1 MSEAAHTNASRDAW
15 RVPVAVALT
24 ALLLAAPAIW
34 NGFPLLY
41 WDSYDYMG
49 IPFGAK
55 MPVFRTA
62 SYSMI
67 TASALL
73 VPTIWTPIA
82 VQCLVIAWIL
92 REAVEALVPGPVRRT
107 LPIAAVA
114 TTLLTAFPWFTSQL
128 MADCFTAPLILG
140 VVGAAFGEP
149 PPSRTRRIVLIL
161 ALALAVAVHSSHIA
175 LLTGILIVL
184 GALRLAAIV
193 DPARLRFLK
202 PRLLTPVLA
211 LVFGVTAAT
220 GANWVVTDKVFVS
233 QSTDILMLAR
243 LVQDGIAKKYLR
255 EVCPKGAAL
264 MLCPHIDELPDNANQ
279 FLWTPGPFYN
289 LGGWSRE
296 MREEARSIVLGSL
309 ATHPM
314 DHLASAWNLTIE
326 QLFQVRTGDGVVR
339 LDTIHADDDP
349 TRNPFM
355 PKIIAKYYRPDL
367 DEYWASRQRRN
378 FGFEEINAVQVPL
391 ALAGYVA
398 ILIALIVGL
407 RRRKRL
413 IAGPA
418 LLVTLAIL
426 GNAFICGALSNP
438 NNRYQARLA
447 WVGGMIALTSVFRA
461 RERDEVRCL
470 GENMPL

>member
-1 MSEAAHTNASRDAW
+1 MNPFLPTNAFGDAW
-15 RVPVAVALT
+15 RVPAAVALG

-73 VPTIWTPIA
+73 IHTIWAPIV
-82 VQCLVIAWIL
+82 VQCVVIAWIL
-92 REAVEALVPGPVRRT
+92 REAVEALVPGPVWRT
-107 LPIAAVA
+107 LPIFIGA
-114 TTLLTAFPWFTSQL
+114 TTLLTAFPWFSSQL

-140 VVGAAFGEP
+140 VVGAAFGKP
-149 PPSRTRRIVLIL
+149 PPSATRRIVLVPL
-161 ALALAVAVHSSHIA
+161 LALAVAVHSSHIA
-175 LLTGILIVL
+175 LLSGVVIAL
-184 GALRLAAIV
+184 GALHLAGVAGV
-193 DPARLRFLK
+193 AGLRFLK

-211 LVFGVTAAT
+211 LVFGVVAAT
-220 GANWVVTDKVFVS
+220 GANWIVTGKVFVS

-255 EVCPKGAAL
+255 EVCPKGAKL
-264 MLCPHIDELPDNANQ
+264 MLCSRVEDLPDNANQ
-279 FLWTPGPFYN
+279 FLWTPGPFYD

-296 MREEARSIVLGSL
+296 MREEARSILLGSL
-309 ATHPM
+309 ATHPV
-314 DHLASAWNLTIE
+314 DHLRSAWNLTVE

-378 FGFEEINAVQVPL
+378 FGFDEINTIQVPL
-391 ALAGYVA
+391 AVAGYAGV
-398 ILIALIVGL
+398 LIAFVVGL
-407 RRRKRL
+407 RRRTRL

-418 LLVTLAIL
+418 LVVTLAIL

-447 WVGGMIALTSVFRA
+447 WIGGAIALTAVFQA
-461 RERDEVRCL
+461 RKRDEDRCL
-470 GENMPL
+470 NQNMPL

>member
-1 MSEAAHTNASRDAW
+1 MNVSAFKVDW
-15 RVPVAVALT
+15 RVPAAFALT
-24 ALLLAAPAIW
+24 AFLLALPAIW

-62 SYSMI
+62 SYSMV

-73 VPTIWTPIA
+73 VHSIWAPIV
-82 VQCLVIAWIL
+82 VQCLAIAWIL
-92 REAVEALVPGPVRRT
+92 REAVEALAPGPVWRT
-107 LPIAAVA
+107 LPVVAVGVC
-114 TTLLTAFPWFTSQL
+114 LLTAFPWFTSQL
-128 MADCFTAPLILG
+128 MADCFTAPLVLG
-140 VVGAAFGEP
+140 VVGAAYGP
-149 PPSRTRRIVLIL
+149 PPPTGLRRIALVL
-161 ALALAVAVHSSHIA
+161 ALGLAVAVHSSHIA
-175 LLTGILIVL
+175 LLGGILIVL
-184 GALRLAAIV
+184 AALRLAPLVGPTAFR
-193 DPARLRFLK
+193 A
-202 PRLLTPVLA
+202 LTPKLLAPALA
-211 LVFGVTAAT
+211 LVFGATAAT
-220 GANWVVTDKVFVS
+220 TANWIVTGKVFVS

-243 LVQDGIAKKYLR
+243 LVQDGIAEKYLH

-264 MLCPHIDELPDNANQ
+264 KLCAHMDELPDNANQ
-279 FLWTPGPFYN
+279 FLWTPGPFYAI
-289 LGGWSRE
+289 GGWTPEVRA
-296 MREEARSIVLGSL
+296 EARSIVLGSL
-309 ATHPM
+309 ATHPL
-314 DHLASAWNLTIE
+314 DHLKSAWNLTIE

-378 FGFEEINAVQVPL
+378 FGFGEINTIQVPL
-391 ALAGYVA
+391 AIAGYVG

-407 RRRKRL
+407 RRKIRP

-418 LLVTLAIL
+418 LVVTLAIL

-447 WVGGMIALTSVFRA
+447 WTGGLIATISIFHA
-461 RERDEVRCL
+461 RKRDEDRCL
-470 GENMPL
+470 VENMPL